1 MGIYVAE
8 QHGDINLFFFLQI
21 QMIETATTADMLRI
35 ILFKE
40 KYKPLKI
47 LTFTQFTHGPML

>member
-1 MGIYVAE
+1 
-8 QHGDINLFFFLQI
+8 
-21 QMIETATTADMLRI
+21 MIETATTADMLRI